1 MKKQHIGFALF
12 AMLCIVLSFAFSSSN
27 EGGFKAGSSTTSN
40 SVVFIPT
47 ATSDTLTNA
56 ENDTITLSS
65 LLSSKWTHCVQLSTT
80 SLSGTRSAK
89 VYIQETNT
97 RAGGDW
103 ITVDSTSA
111 VSASVAVVRKTG
123 ETYGLRHRYIVD
135 ATGTQSTKYTLQA
148 VYKKY

>member
-12 AMLCIVLSFAFSSSN
+12 AMLCIVLSFSFTPSS
-27 EGGFKAGSSTTSN
+27 EGFKAGSTTSN
-40 SVVFIPT
+40 TVVFIPT

-65 LLSSKWTHCVQLSTT
+65 LLSSKWTHCIQLSTT

-89 VYIQETNT
+89 VYLQETNT

-111 VSASVAVVRKTG
+111 TSASVAAVRKTG
-123 ETYGLRHRYIVD
+123 ETYGLRHRYIID
-135 ATGTQSTKYTLQA
+135 ASGTQSTKYTFQA